1 MAITRLGGANA
12 ITGTIPTSV
21 APGQGKVLQIV
32 QTAFTGT
39 TETTTSTSYVNT
51 SLAVTITPTS
61 TNSKI
66 LIMSTFLGQTTSDGY
81 YDLKRGSTSLGG
93 SSGFMRIELA
103 SDAFPIGMNLLDEPS
118 TTSAT
123 TYTVA
128 MRIASS
134 GTMYM
139 IGSPF
144 KSTIQA
150 LEISA

>member
-1 MAITRLGGANA
+1 MALITLGANGLGA
-12 ITGTIPTSV
+12 GV
-21 APGQGKVLQIV
+21 GGKVLQVV
-32 QTAFTGT
+32 QTAFTGSV
-39 TETTTSTSYVNT
+39 ETSTSTSYVDT
-51 SLAVTITPTS
+51 SLAVTITPSS

-66 LIMSTFLGQTTSDGY
+66 LIISNFLGQTTSDAY
-81 YDLKRGSTSLGG
+81 YDLKRGSTSLGD
-93 SSGFMRIELA
+93 SSGSKRIETA
-103 SDAFPIGMNLLDEPS
+103 HDAFPVGISILDEPS

-134 GTMYM
+134 GTVYM
-139 IGSPF
+139 VGSPF